1 MGVSDW
7 EIADIR
13 AEMADYRP
21 ESARILRRVSD
32 TTNVEGETWT
42 YVADPA
48 TVSASLATSGLT
60 QSEQVIAAKIT
71 EATTWVI
78 TLPWNVS
85 VSISDRLQF
94 ETIDGEAIDPFR
106 LFDVQYA
113 SDETHEWNQRVLAIE
128 IETDEDE

>member
-7 EIADIR
+7 EVADIR
-13 AEMADYRP
+13 TEMADYRP
-21 ESARILRRVSD
+21 EAVRILRRVSD
-32 TTNVEGETWT
+32 TSSVEGETWT

-85 VSISDRLQF
+85 VTVADRLRF
-94 ETIDGEAIDPFR
+94 ETIDGVAINPFR
-106 LFDVQYA
+106 VFDVQYA

-128 IETDEDE
+128 IDQSEDS